1 MKLNRI
7 SASLLAAL
15 AVSLAAMPAAAQQD
29 PTGEAQRRAES
40 LDRLLG
46 ANADLPKPDAAPA
59 QPLAWMA
66 PPLPPWLAAQPYRQQ
81 PLFATV
87 PVGGTVRGRVRGSGV
102 P

>member
-1 MKLNRI
+1 MMLNRM
-7 SASLLAAL
+7 STSLLAAL
-15 AVSLAAMPAAAQQD
+15 ALSLATPATAQQA
-29 PTGEAQRRAES
+29 PMGEDARRAES

-46 ANADLPKPDAAPA
+46 ANAELPKPDAAPT
-59 QPLAWMA
+59 QPLVWMA